1 MMVFSRDLLERSQR
15 REEAVAHG
23 ERARRNRR
31 VEWREAMGPPPPN
44 SCGCHLNMCRVNE
57 NDTLYMIVSIDGTHK
72 QEKRAKFM

>member
-31 VEWREAMGPPPPN
+31 VEWREAMEGPPPPIVA
-44 SCGCHLNMCRVNE
+44 GA
-57 NDTLYMIVSIDGTHK
+57 TLKLVLYGTV
-72 QEKRAKFM
+72 A